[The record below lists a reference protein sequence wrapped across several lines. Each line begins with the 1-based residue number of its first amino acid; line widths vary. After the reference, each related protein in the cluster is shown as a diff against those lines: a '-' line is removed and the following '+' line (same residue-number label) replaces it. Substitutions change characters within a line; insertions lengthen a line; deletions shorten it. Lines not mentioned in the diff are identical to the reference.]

1 MKELKIENLSAS
13 YGDKILFQDLDL
25 HIKPSDHIGL
35 VGRNGTGKSS
45 FLNVLAGLMPADSG
59 KINKPGDYQIGYLK
73 QASQFEAENTVME
86 TVFAGETPI
95 MRAVRSYEEALLLLE
110 EDASNPDYQKSY
122 AQAEEVMNRENAWLA
137 NTNAK
142 SILTRLGIKDLQS
155 KMKHLSGG
163 QVKRTHLAQVLIQE
177 PDLLILDEP
186 TNHLDFEMIQWLE
199 NYLKDYKKAVL
210 LVTHDR
216 YFLDQS
222 VNKIIELKNGQ
233 LHTYPGNYQKYI
245 EAKAERESLEEAAA
259 HKQNQLYKK
268 ELAWMREGVQAR
280 GTKQQARID
289 RFKDLEK
296 NRLQVQD
303 QADIDLNLQSSR
315 LGTKVIEI
323 EDGHLS
329 LGEKAILK
337 DFNLLVQNRDRIGI
351 TGENGAG
358 KSSLLNVIAGKIPL
372 DSGVL
377 TIGETVRIG
386 YYSQHNHGMDEDKRV
401 INYVQEIAS
410 TVKTASG
417 DQLSISQMLERFLFP
432 RSQHGVLIG
441 RLSGG
446 EKRRLYLLSVLMQE
460 PNVLLLDE
468 PTNDLDID
476 TLTILEDYIESF
488 AGAVL
493 AVSHDRYFLDKI
505 ADRLLLFKG
514 QAEIESHYGLLTD
527 YLAKAAED
535 RTEGKQLKKSSPASK
550 PKKEKSKK
558 RLNYK
563 EQEEWRTI
571 EDDLFAMD
579 ERLSDIDQEMAE
591 YGHDLEKLQDL
602 QAEKELLSQ
611 QLDEKMERWEY
622 LSQFVD

>member
-13 YGDKILFQDLDL
+13 YGDKVLFQDLDL

-95 MRAVRSYEEALLLLE
+95 MRAVRSFEEALLLLE

-155 KMKHLSGG
+155 KMKNLSGG
-163 QVKRTHLAQVLIQE
+163 QVKRTLLAQVLIQE

-216 YFLDQS
+216 YFLDHS

-233 LHTYPGNYQKYI
+233 LHSYPGNYQKYI

-377 TIGETVRIG
+377 TIGETVKIG

-401 INYVQEIAS
+401 INYVQEIAN

-505 ADRLLLFKG
+505 ADRLLLFKS
-514 QAEIESHYGLLTD
+514 QAEIESHHGLLTD
-527 YLAKAAED
+527 YLAQSAED
-535 RTEGKQLKKSSPASK
+535 RTEDKQLKKSRPASK
-550 PKKEKSKK
+550 PEKEKSKK

-563 EQEEWRTI
+563 EQEEWKTI

-579 ERLSDIDQEMAE
+579 ERLSDIDHEMAD